1 MYNAME
7 YRFPFILH
15 KQDYKQQTLHV
26 PFATKHFCLTD
37 FPGGIVVKN
46 RLPVQDMGSI
56 PGSGRS
62 HVHTFLISVS
72 DLGFTEHSRLE
83 PTGLADP

>member
-1 MYNAME
+1 M
-7 YRFPFILH
+7 
-15 KQDYKQQTLHV
+15 
-26 PFATKHFCLTD
+26 
-37 FPGGIVVKN
+37 VKN